1 MAETRRRTSPIKL
14 IEKPFEY
21 KPFSRKQKKVLE
33 WWTDNSPFKDYRG
46 IIADGAIRSG
56 KTVCM
61 SISFVMWAMDRFDG
75 YNFAFC
81 GQTVGSLRR
90 NVTNN
95 LSQLLRGRGY
105 IVDEHRGDNLLVI
118 TKGSKVNFFY
128 LFGGRDESSYKLIQ
142 GITLAGIMFDE
153 VALMPESFVNQAT
166 ARCSVEG
173 SKLWFNCNPA
183 ERLHWFKL
191 QWINRYIEKQLL
203 YLHFTMED
211 NLSLSEAKRA
221 EYRSQYIGVFFRRYI
236 EGWWV
241 SAEGVIYDC
250 WEESENSF
258 VLNPE
263 NTPWSPAVARH
274 YVACDYGTTNP
285 TVFLDIW
292 MQGRKVWVVKEYYQ
306 DSRKEQRQLTPSQ
319 HADAMEKFL
328 DGDHTPV
335 IIIDPAA
342 EAFRLELRNRGFRVK
357 EADNEVLEGI
367 RFVMTLIS
375 QRRILVEKSCVNF
388 RAEIESYIWD
398 KKAAARGEEAPV
410 KDKDH
415 AMDALRYFC
424 KTVFNRRM
432 LAI

>member
-1 MAETRRRTSPIKL
+1 MAAIYHKTSATKL
-14 IEKPFEY
+14 REKPFQY
-21 KPFSRKQKKVLE
+21 MPFSTKQKKVLM
-33 WWTDNSPFKDYRG
+33 WWTDGSPFRDYRG

-61 SISFVMWAMDRFDG
+61 SVSFVLWAMERYDG
-75 YNFAFC
+75 HNFAFC

-95 LSQLLRGRGY
+95 LPGLLRGRGY
-105 IVDEHRGDNLLVI
+105 TVDEHRGDNLVI
-118 TKGSKVNFFY
+118 ISRNGRNNFFY

-191 QWINRYIEKQLL
+191 AWINQYEQKGLL

-211 NLSLSEAKRA
+211 NLSLSETKRA

-236 EGWWV
+236 QGMWV
-241 SAEGVIYDC
+241 SADGVIYDC
-250 WEESENSF
+250 WDEDENSF
-258 VLNPE
+258 ELDRDNP
-263 NTPWSPAVARH
+263 PWVASAARH
-274 YVACDYGTTNP
+274 YVAVDYGTTNP

-292 MQGRKVWVVKEYYQ
+292 MQGRKVWVTREYYQ

-319 HADAMEKFL
+319 HADAMERFL
-328 DGDHTPV
+328 DGDHTPI

-342 EAFRLELRNRGFRVK
+342 EAFRLELRNRGFRVT

-367 RFVMTLIS
+367 RFTMTLLS
-375 QRRILVEKSCVNF
+375 QRRIKVDKSCVNF

-432 LAI
+432 LAA